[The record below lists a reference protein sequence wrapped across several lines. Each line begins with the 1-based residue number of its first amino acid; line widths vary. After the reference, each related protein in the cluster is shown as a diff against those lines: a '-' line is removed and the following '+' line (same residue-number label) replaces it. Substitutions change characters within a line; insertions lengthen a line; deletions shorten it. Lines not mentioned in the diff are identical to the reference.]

1 MFKLLFLLVT
11 VCLSTTFAA
20 DSTEN
25 IENDKVE
32 IFASTMETIG
42 DIVTASGDVA
52 VVYKDYYLT
61 ASKAIYNKAS
71 GELELFDNI
80 RANQNDEYKTLGNY
94 AKLNIKNKQRSFQP
108 FYMLEEK
115 TQTWISADEGTLHDR
130 DLEVSSGVVSSCNP
144 EDPLWKMEFSS
155 SDYNLDDKWLNL
167 YNTRI
172 YIYDIPVFYTPWF
185 GYPLD
190 KTRRTGL
197 LLPALGYSQDEG
209 MYYEQPIYIAEY
221 DEWDLELKPQ
231 IRTNRGVGLY
241 STFRF
246 VDSPQSKGSFTAGFF
261 KEKTSY
267 FETANLQ
274 HQKHYGID
282 FDYEHN
288 DVLNDWL
295 DLDLEGQS
303 GLYVDIGYMNDVDYI
318 NLASS
323 DTINASTATQV
334 ASRINLFYNN
344 ENNYFGLYA
353 KHYQYLNLDTNE
365 NTLQELPTLHYHH
378 YLETMFDEHLLYNVD
393 VQSKNIYREKNK
405 TVTQTDINIPLSL
418 HMSAFDEYLDLSFK
432 TNLYGQ
438 QSTFAGNETRNI
450 GTAEYRDGYVIK
462 NDNIV
467 SVSTQLT
474 KAYSD
479 FSHVIAFGGNYVFD
493 GLETRDGFYKDNQE
507 FCENTNNASSSLCE
521 FYNISDV
528 EEEFQFDFSQYI
540 YDAAGKQ
547 IIYHRLVQ
555 NILTQNDTTLGELEN
570 ELEYAV
576 TDTLSFY
583 NNMFYNHDQREFS
596 KILNKIEYK
605 DYGFDLSLSH
615 LYKDT
620 FLAATPNTS
629 YMTAAVSYQ
638 YDSNWKY
645 HAIYDYD
652 IELNVKK
659 RSEIGF
665 IYSKRCWDFG
675 LRYVEN
681 NRPELA
687 RNGQTVNSDD
697 RYIYLTIAL
706 KPFMNSGNSSF
717 FAYKLPDNE
726 DRINE

>member
-1 MFKLLFLLVT
+1 MFRLLFSLAI
-11 VCLSTTFAA
+11 VCLCVTFAS

-32 IFASTMETIG
+32 IFASTMETEG
-42 DIVTASGDVA
+42 DVITASGDVA

-61 ASKAIYNKAS
+61 ASKAIYDKAS

-94 AKLNIKNKQRSFQP
+94 AKLNIKNKERSFQP

-197 LLPALGYSQDEG
+197 LVPALGYSQDEG

-231 IRTNRGVGLY
+231 IRTNRGAGLY

-267 FETANLQ
+267 FETVDLQ
-274 HQKHYGID
+274 HQKHYGLD

-288 DVLNDWL
+288 DVFNDWL
-295 DLDLEGQS
+295 GINLEGQS

-344 ENNYFGLYA
+344 ENNYFGMYA
-353 KHYQYLNLDTNE
+353 KHYQYLN
-365 NTLQELPTLHYHH
+365 
-378 YLETMFDEHLLYNVD
+378 
-393 VQSKNIYREKNK
+393 
-405 TVTQTDINIPLSL
+405 
-418 HMSAFDEYLDLSFK
+418 
-432 TNLYGQ
+432 
-438 QSTFAGNETRNI
+438 
-450 GTAEYRDGYVIK
+450 
-462 NDNIV
+462 
-467 SVSTQLT
+467 
-474 KAYSD
+474 
-479 FSHVIAFGGNYVFD
+479 
-493 GLETRDGFYKDNQE
+493 
-507 FCENTNNASSSLCE
+507 
-521 FYNISDV
+521 
-528 EEEFQFDFSQYI
+528 
-540 YDAAGKQ
+540 
-547 IIYHRLVQ
+547 
-555 NILTQNDTTLGELEN
+555 
-570 ELEYAV
+570 
-576 TDTLSFY
+576 
-583 NNMFYNHDQREFS
+583 
-596 KILNKIEYK
+596 
-605 DYGFDLSLSH
+605 
-615 LYKDT
+615 
-620 FLAATPNTS
+620 
-629 YMTAAVSYQ
+629 
-638 YDSNWKY
+638 
-645 HAIYDYD
+645 
-652 IELNVKK
+652 
-659 RSEIGF
+659 
-665 IYSKRCWDFG
+665 
-675 LRYVEN
+675 
-681 NRPELA
+681 
-687 RNGQTVNSDD
+687 
-697 RYIYLTIAL
+697 
-706 KPFMNSGNSSF
+706 
-717 FAYKLPDNE
+717 
-726 DRINE
+726 